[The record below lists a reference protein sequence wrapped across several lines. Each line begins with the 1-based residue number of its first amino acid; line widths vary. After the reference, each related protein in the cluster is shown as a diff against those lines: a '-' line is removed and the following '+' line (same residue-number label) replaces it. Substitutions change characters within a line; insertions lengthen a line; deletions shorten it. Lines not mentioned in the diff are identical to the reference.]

1 MSEIERLIDVRELAD
16 YLHTPV
22 GWVYRQS
29 EQGVLKSVVIK
40 CGKYNRYRLADVIAV
55 LQNNQSDDGNNNAS

>member
-1 MSEIERLIDVRELAD
+1 MSEVERLIDVQELAA

-29 EQGVLKSVVIK
+29 EQGVLKPVVIK

-55 LQNNQSDDGNNNAS
+55 LQNNQSDDGSGS